1 MLTLTC
7 DKCGKPT
14 TMLYHVAGIPGDY
27 CSTCKPPEPP
37 PAPDPLT
44 ESVNGI
50 VIGPMT
56 ARYEFWT
63 TDNKNFIARR
73 DADETPED
81 AAAWFKETYP
91 AEWATGVRMRIYD
104 N

>member
-1 MLTLTC
+1 MLTC
-7 DKCGKPT
+7 DKCGKET
-14 TMLYHVAGIPGDY
+14 TMLYHVAGTNGDY
-27 CSTCKPPEPP
+27 CRTCKPPEPP
-37 PAPDPLT
+37 PAPDPFI

-50 VIGPMT
+50 VVGPMT

-81 AAAWFKETYP
+81 AAAWFKANYP
-91 AEWATGVRMRIYD
+91 TQWATGVRMRIYD
-104 N
+104 S